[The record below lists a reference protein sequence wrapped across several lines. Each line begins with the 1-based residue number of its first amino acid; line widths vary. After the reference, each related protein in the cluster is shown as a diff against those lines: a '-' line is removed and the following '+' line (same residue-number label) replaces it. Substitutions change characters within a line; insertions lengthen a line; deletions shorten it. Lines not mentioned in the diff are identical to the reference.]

1 MSMDLDG
8 ALERRRLRRRLSVWR
23 IGAVL
28 LGLVAILALI
38 ARAGGEDGLGGSDQI
53 ARVAIEG
60 LITDDRKQIELLEKL
75 GESDRV
81 KAVILAVN
89 SPGGTT
95 TGGESLYEAITAL
108 KAKKPV
114 IAVCG
119 TMATSAAYM
128 ISLATD
134 RIVARGNTITGS
146 VGVIFQFPEVS
157 GLLDKLGVKM
167 YEIKSG
173 PLKANPSPFQP
184 PDAAGLA
191 LAEEMVKES
200 QQWFN
205 ALVADRRKISPSAV
219 PGLTDGRIYSGR
231 QALTLKLID
240 EIGGEKEALAWL
252 AASKGIDAELKVVD
266 WKPKSESGWGFFG
279 SRDSFADRLA
289 ALAGLDLATRLDKNS
304 VIQALQLDGLLSLWH
319 GPEN

>member
-1 MSMDLDG
+1 MSIDLDG

-28 LGLVAILALI
+28 LGLLAVLALF
-38 ARAGGEDGLGGSDQI
+38 ARAGGEGGYAGSDQI
-53 ARVAIEG
+53 ARVSIEG

-75 GESDRV
+75 GETDRV

-205 ALVADRRKISPSAV
+205 ALVADRRKISPATV
-219 PGLTDGRIYSGR
+219 PGLTEGRIYSGR
-231 QALTLKLID
+231 QALSLKLVD

-252 AASKGIDAELKVVD
+252 AASKGIDAELKIVD
-266 WKPKSESGWGFFG
+266 WKPKSDTSWGLFG
-279 SRDSFADRLA
+279 SRDSLADRLA

>member
-1 MSMDLDG
+1 MSIDLDG
-8 ALERRRLRRRLSVWR
+8 ALERRRLRRRLSGWR
-23 IGAVL
+23 IA
-28 LGLVAILALI
+28 AILVGLTALLALF
-38 ARAGGEDGLGGSDQI
+38 ARAGDGYGRSDEI
-53 ARVAIEG
+53 ARVSIEG
-60 LITDDRKQIELLEKL
+60 LITDDRAQLELLETL
-75 GESDRV
+75 GKDDRV
-81 KAVILAVN
+81 KAVILAIN

-95 TGGESLYEAITAL
+95 TGGESLFGAIEQL

-114 IAVCG
+114 VAVCG

-134 RIVARGNTITGS
+134 RIITRGNTITGS

-173 PLKANPSPFQP
+173 PLKATPSPFQP

-205 ALVADRRKISPSAV
+205 GLVADRRKISLAAV

-231 QALTLKLID
+231 QALSLKLVD
-240 EIGGEKEALAWL
+240 EIGGEREAVAWL
-252 AASKGIDAELKVVD
+252 TASKGIAAGLNIVD
-266 WKPKSESGWGFFG
+266 RKPEQEGAWGLLG
-279 SRDSFADRLA
+279 ANESFADRLA
-289 ALAGLDLATRLDKNS
+289 ALAGLDLATQLDKNS

-319 GPEN
+319 GSEN